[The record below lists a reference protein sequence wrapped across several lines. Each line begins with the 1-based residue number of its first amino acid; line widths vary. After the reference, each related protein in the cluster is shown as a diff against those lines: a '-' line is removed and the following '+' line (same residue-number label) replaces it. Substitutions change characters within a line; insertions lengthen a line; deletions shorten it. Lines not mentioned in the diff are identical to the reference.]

1 MDGETSTP
9 ISETCYELC
18 QSTRQ
23 KLLLPL
29 PLLLPILLAEVL

>member
-9 ISETCYELC
+9 FSETCYKLY

-23 KLLLPL
+23 KLL
-29 PLLLPILLAEVL
+29 LLLPILLAEVL